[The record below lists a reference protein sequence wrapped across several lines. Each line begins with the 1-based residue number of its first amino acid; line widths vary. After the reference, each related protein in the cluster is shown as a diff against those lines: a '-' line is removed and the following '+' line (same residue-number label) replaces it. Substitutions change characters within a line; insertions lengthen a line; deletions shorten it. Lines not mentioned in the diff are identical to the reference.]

1 MDKDPITS
9 VRILDLCTD
18 EFPTFNYFSS
28 SDYFWK
34 LVSHQISF
42 PHSASWR
49 DNVRAIHYSH
59 PSLQPFNTEQV
70 MPFYFR
76 DKGPALA
83 YVAVFHDATK
93 TAPFSAVNEE
103 PVWLVSA
110 PVASD
115 SLGNQAPFWQT
126 SWGRWIQVNARAR
139 LKLPC
144 STVRALTYSCLPLL
158 SQEGVM
164 HGFWLTWKLARQ

>member
-1 MDKDPITS
+1 MDKDPLTS

-18 EFPTFNYFSS
+18 EFPTLNYFSS

-34 LVSHQISF
+34 LVSHQVSL

-59 PSLQPFNTEQV
+59 PSLQPFNAEQI
-70 MPFYFR
+70 MLFYFR
-76 DKGPALA
+76 DNGPALA
-83 YVAVFHDATK
+83 YVAVFYDTTK
-93 TAPFSAVNEE
+93 TTPFSAVNEE

-115 SLGNQAPFWQT
+115 SLGNQAPFCQM
-126 SWGRWIQVNARAR
+126 SQGRWIQVNTRAR
-139 LKLPC
+139 LKLLC
-144 STVRALTYSCLPLL
+144 STARAPIYSCLPLP
-158 SQEGVM
+158 SQEGVTY
-164 HGFWLTWKLARQ
+164 GFWLTWKLAKQ